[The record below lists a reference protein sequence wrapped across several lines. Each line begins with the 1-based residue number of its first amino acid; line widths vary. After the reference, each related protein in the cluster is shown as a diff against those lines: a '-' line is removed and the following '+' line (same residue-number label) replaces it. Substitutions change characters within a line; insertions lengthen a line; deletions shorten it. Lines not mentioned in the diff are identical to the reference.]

1 MTSRH
6 RGPWV
11 PGISATAHLV
21 LGNLSAAEAEFTLMR
36 ATLTPLVG
44 QYQAART
51 EELHRLL
58 AAFYRGEHESVVA
71 FGAGLPPRFWTLSS
85 FPVGRSLWNSA
96 DSTKQKG
103 NWILH
108 GTAGSTFPAPDCSQ
122 SSPVCARCSRSSIKA
137 NWPNGKA
144 VWTTHD
150 AGCGRFSGGFQR
162 MGRRRRKWMR
172 PGEFYLGC
180 ELTCLPEVR

>member
-11 PGISATAHLV
+11 PGICATAHLV
-21 LGNLSAAEAEFTLMR
+21 LGNRSAAEAEFTLMR

-85 FPVGRSLWNSA
+85 FPVGRSLMELDRFNEA
-96 DSTKQKG
+96 KG
-103 NWILH
+103 QLD
-108 GTAGSTFPAPDCSQ
+108 TAWHSRLYFPGPGLFPEHSGLRTVLTEFYQGKLAERQGRVDDARRWLRGFLRRFPA
-122 SSPVCARCSRSSIKA
+122 
-137 NWPNGKA
+137 NGKTPPQVDEA
-144 VWTTHD
+144 
-150 AGCGRFSGGFQR
+150 
-162 MGRRRRKWMR
+162 RRILSR
-172 PGEFYLGC
+172 L
-180 ELTCLPEVR
+180 